1 MQWKVLRMHRHT
13 KITKQ
18 NTSIGPFVALSV
30 CFIINLLSEAEV
42 AFTALIYQIVDP
54 SGDTSVPKDMEELR
68 LHEV

>member
-1 MQWKVLRMHRHT
+1 MESSMLAHTHT

-18 NTSIGPFVALSV
+18 NTSIVPFVTLSV
-30 CFIINLLSEAEV
+30 CFIINLLSKAEV

-54 SGDTSVPKDMEELR
+54 SGGTSVPKDMEELC